1 LWFYGRQQQKKNNR
15 VFLHIFFQEILFED
29 ILGCL
34 GVRSSFPP
42 PVRPSDCGSLAT
54 GSFGA
59 PAEVALDEDI
69 SGTVDGLPK
78 ASAGLATEFGT
89 TAGTIFGGISAA
101 WVRLAGRELAEVAGP
116 LCGGT
121 DPGVIGITGGT
132 AGLAAEFGVTTGTV
146 FGGIGAGPF
155 DLAGK
160 RLLEVAG
167 LFCGEDDP

>member
-1 LWFYGRQQQKKNNR
+1 
-15 VFLHIFFQEILFED
+15 
-29 ILGCL
+29 
-34 GVRSSFPP
+34 
-42 PVRPSDCGSLAT
+42 
-54 GSFGA
+54 
-59 PAEVALDEDI
+59 LDEDI

-78 ASAGLATEFGT
+78 ASAGLATEFGA
-89 TAGTIFGGISAA
+89 TAGTIFGGIGTG

>member
-1 LWFYGRQQQKKNNR
+1 M
-15 VFLHIFFQEILFED
+15 FED

-78 ASAGLATEFGT
+78 ASAGLATEFWA
-89 TAGTIFGGISAA
+89 TAGTIFGGI
-101 WVRLAGRELAEVAGP
+101 
-116 LCGGT
+116 GT
-121 DPGVIGITGGT
+121 
-132 AGLAAEFGVTTGTV
+132 
-146 FGGIGAGPF
+146 GPF

>member
-1 LWFYGRQQQKKNNR
+1 LRFYGRQQQKKNQR

-29 ILGCL
+29 FLACL

-42 PVRPSDCGSLAT
+42 PVRPSDCGFSAAT

-59 PAEVALDEDI
+59 SAEVALDEDI

-78 ASAGLATEFGT
+78 ASAGLATEFWA
-89 TAGTIFGGISAA
+89 TAGTIFGGI
-101 WVRLAGRELAEVAGP
+101 
-116 LCGGT
+116 GT
-121 DPGVIGITGGT
+121 
-132 AGLAAEFGVTTGTV
+132 
-146 FGGIGAGPF
+146 GPF

-160 RLLEVAG
+160 ILLEVAG